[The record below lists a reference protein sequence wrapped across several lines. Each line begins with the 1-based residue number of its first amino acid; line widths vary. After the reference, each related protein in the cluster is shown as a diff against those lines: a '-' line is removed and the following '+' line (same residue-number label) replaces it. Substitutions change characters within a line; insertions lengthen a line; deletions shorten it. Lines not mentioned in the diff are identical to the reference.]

1 MTPRGTGDGA
11 RCQNRMA
18 PEASHPDSIR
28 IPVVQEELRVG
39 RRTVETG
46 RGVRLHKTVT
56 EEALRID
63 EALMRQEL
71 DIEHVPI
78 DAWVDGA
85 LPERRQEGETLVIPV
100 LEEVLVVQK
109 RVRLKEEI
117 RITARARQQPASEQ
131 VVLREEHVSV
141 ERFDEAAPDGS
152 VQDSPPQ

>member
-1 MTPRGTGDGA
+1 
-11 RCQNRMA
+11 MA
-18 PEASHPDSIR
+18 PESSHPHSIR

-56 EEALRID
+56 EEALRIE

-71 DIEHVPI
+71 DIERVPV

-131 VVLREEHVSV
+131 VVLREEHLSV
-141 ERFDEAAPDGS
+141 ERFNEADPRGN
-152 VQDSPPQ
+152 VQDPP

>member
-1 MTPRGTGDGA
+1 
-11 RCQNRMA
+11 MA
-18 PEASHPDSIR
+18 PESSHPHSIR

-56 EEALRID
+56 EEALRIE

-71 DIEHVPI
+71 DIERVPV

-141 ERFDEAAPDGS
+141 ERFDEAAPGVS

>member
-1 MTPRGTGDGA
+1 
-11 RCQNRMA
+11 MA
-18 PEASHPDSIR
+18 PESSHPHSIR

-56 EEALRID
+56 EEALRIE

-71 DIEHVPI
+71 DIERVPV

-117 RITARARQQPASEQ
+117 RLTARARQQPASEQ

-141 ERFDEAAPDGS
+141 ERFDEAAPGVS